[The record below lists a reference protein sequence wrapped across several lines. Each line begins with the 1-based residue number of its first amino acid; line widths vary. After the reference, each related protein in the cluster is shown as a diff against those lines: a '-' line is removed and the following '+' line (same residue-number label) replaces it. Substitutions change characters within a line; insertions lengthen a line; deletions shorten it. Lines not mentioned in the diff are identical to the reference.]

1 MSASASFVKSLLA
14 QCCLGGICEW
24 VVCPGARNMAL
35 LQVLAAAEDLVKWT
49 HFDERSAAFFA
60 LGRIQDM
67 GLPVAVV
74 TTSGTAAAEL
84 LPAVVEAYY
93 QRRPLLLLTA
103 DRPADYRGSAAP
115 QAIEQADL
123 FGIYAPTIDLETPDS
138 LPEDILEDWDYASP
152 LHINVCL
159 PDPDPAWNPGNC
171 DLYPAEPPEENDFR
185 GSLAELA
192 RALRFKSRD
201 GLVVMLGG
209 LDPTE
214 QAPARWLANE
224 LKAPVVA
231 DATSGLREELAHL
244 ALTDADALLRENPP
258 AILLRI
264 GDVPVARFWRDL
276 EDIPSTEVFSVTR
289 TGFSGLARPS
299 AVVTGDLEA
308 ILHALGD
315 VDPVGDVNGLR
326 AMNKRRKALM
336 EELLITCPDS
346 EQAMVRAFSC
356 FAADGDCIYLG
367 NSMPVRY
374 WNSFAQMAVPT
385 ENVRAN
391 RGANGIDGQISGFLG
406 VSARC
411 SRSWALVGDLTA
423 MYDSNALALLPQL
436 DTGTRVLGVIN
447 NGGGGIFRALPGAA
461 SHSEAMRNLLVQPH
475 AYSFKAIAE
484 QWGMR
489 YLAIRTAEDFD
500 QLDAL
505 EENSQVLAEL
515 IPDREQTEQ
524 VRNALAKH
532 GTVPPNAPLPPIS
545 RMESRNPLRQ
555 LKKRSADE

>member
-1 MSASASFVKSLLA
+1 MSTSASFVKSLLA

-60 LGRIQDM
+60 LGRVQDM

-93 QRRPLLLLTA
+93 ERRPLLLLTA

-115 QAIEQADL
+115 QAIEQADI
-123 FGIYAPTIDLETPDS
+123 FGVYAPTIDLETPDS
-138 LPEDILEDWDYASP
+138 LPEDVLKDWDYASP

-171 DLYPAEPPEENDFR
+171 DLYPAEPPEDSEFR

-192 RALRFKSRD
+192 QALRFKSRG

-214 QAPARWLANE
+214 QAPALWLANE

-258 AILLRI
+258 AVLLRI

-276 EDIPSTEVFSVTR
+276 EDIPSTEVFSITR

-315 VDPVGDVNGLR
+315 VDSVGDVNGLR
-326 AMNKRRKALM
+326 AMNKRKKALM

-356 FAADGDCIYLG
+356 FAADADCIYLG

-374 WNSFAQMAVPT
+374 WNSFAQTAIPT

-391 RGANGIDGQISGFLG
+391 RGANGIDGQIATFLG

-411 SRSWALVGDLTA
+411 SRSWGLVGDLTA

-436 DTGTRVLGVIN
+436 DKGTRVLGVIN

-461 SHSEAMRNLLVQPH
+461 SHPEAMRNLLVQPH
-475 AYSFKAIAE
+475 AHSFKAIAE

-489 YLAIRTAEDFD
+489 YLVVRTAEDFD
-500 QLDAL
+500 QLDSLA
-505 EENSQVLAEL
+505 EDSQTLVEL
-515 IPDREQTEQ
+515 IPDWEQTEH
-524 VRNALAKH
+524 VRNALA
-532 GTVPPNAPLPPIS
+532 GS
-545 RMESRNPLRQ
+545 
-555 LKKRSADE
+555 

>member
-1 MSASASFVKSLLA
+1 MNSPASFVKSLLA

-103 DRPADYRGSAAP
+103 DRPAACRGSAAP

-123 FGIYAPTIDLETPDS
+123 FGIYAPTIDLETPEN
-138 LPEDILEDWDYASP
+138 LPEDILQGWDYASP

-159 PDPDPAWNPGNC
+159 PDPDPAWNPGIC
-171 DLYPAEPPEENDFR
+171 DLYPAEPPEENGFR

-201 GLVVMLGG
+201 GLVVMIGG

-244 ALTDADALLRENPP
+244 ALTDADSL
-258 AILLRI
+258 
-264 GDVPVARFWRDL
+264 
-276 EDIPSTEVFSVTR
+276 
-289 TGFSGLARPS
+289 
-299 AVVTGDLEA
+299 
-308 ILHALGD
+308 
-315 VDPVGDVNGLR
+315 
-326 AMNKRRKALM
+326 
-336 EELLITCPDS
+336 
-346 EQAMVRAFSC
+346 
-356 FAADGDCIYLG
+356 
-367 NSMPVRY
+367 
-374 WNSFAQMAVPT
+374 
-385 ENVRAN
+385 
-391 RGANGIDGQISGFLG
+391 
-406 VSARC
+406 
-411 SRSWALVGDLTA
+411 
-423 MYDSNALALLPQL
+423 
-436 DTGTRVLGVIN
+436 
-447 NGGGGIFRALPGAA
+447 
-461 SHSEAMRNLLVQPH
+461 
-475 AYSFKAIAE
+475 
-484 QWGMR
+484 
-489 YLAIRTAEDFD
+489 
-500 QLDAL
+500 
-505 EENSQVLAEL
+505 
-515 IPDREQTEQ
+515 
-524 VRNALAKH
+524 
-532 GTVPPNAPLPPIS
+532 
-545 RMESRNPLRQ
+545 
-555 LKKRSADE
+555 

>member
-1 MSASASFVKSLLA
+1 MSASMSFVKSLLA

-24 VVCPGARNMAL
+24 VVCPGARDMAL

-84 LPAVVEAYY
+84 FPAVVEAYY

-103 DRPADYRGSAAP
+103 DRPAEYRGSAAP
-115 QAIEQADL
+115 QAIEQTDL

-159 PDPDPAWNPGNC
+159 PDPDAAWNPGSC
-171 DLYPAEPPEENDFR
+171 DLYPAEPPEENEFR
-185 GSLAELA
+185 GSLADLA
-192 RALRFKSRD
+192 QALRFKARR
-201 GLVVMLGG
+201 GLVVMIGG

-214 QAPARWLANE
+214 QAPALWLANE

-244 ALTDADALLRENPP
+244 ALTDADRLLKKHPP
-258 AILLRI
+258 AVLLRI
-264 GDVPVARFWRDL
+264 GDVPVGRFWRDL
-276 EDIPSTEVFSVTR
+276 EDLPSTEVFSITR

-299 AVVTGDLEA
+299 SVVTGDLDA
-308 ILHALGD
+308 VLRALGD
-315 VDPVGDVNGLR
+315 VDSVGDVNGLR
-326 AMNKRRKALM
+326 AMNKRHTALM
-336 EELLITCPDS
+336 EELLITCPES

-374 WNSFAQMAVPT
+374 WNSFAQTSVPT

-391 RGANGIDGQISGFLG
+391 RGANGIDGQIATFLG

-411 SRSWALVGDLTA
+411 SRSWALLGDLTA
-423 MYDSNALALLPQL
+423 LYDSNALAMLPQL
-436 DTGTRVLGVIN
+436 DSGTRVLGVIN
-447 NGGGGIFRALPGAA
+447 NGGGGIFRTLPGAD
-461 SHSEAMRNLLVQPH
+461 SHPEAMNRLLVQPH
-475 AYSFKAIAE
+475 AYSFQAMAA

-489 YLAIRTAEDFD
+489 YLCIRTAEDFD
-500 QLDAL
+500 QLDSM
-505 EENSQVLAEL
+505 EEGSQVLAEI
-515 IPDREQTEQ
+515 IPDRAQTEQ
-524 VRNALAKH
+524 VGTAL
-532 GTVPPNAPLPPIS
+532 
-545 RMESRNPLRQ
+545 
-555 LKKRSADE
+555 KRP

>member
-1 MSASASFVKSLLA
+1 MNSPASFVKSLLA

-103 DRPADYRGSAAP
+103 DRPAACRGSAAP

-123 FGIYAPTIDLETPDS
+123 FGIYAPTIDLETPES
-138 LPEDILEDWDYASP
+138 LPEDILQDWDYASP

-159 PDPDPAWNPGNC
+159 PDPDPAWNPGSC
-171 DLYPAEPPEENDFR
+171 DLYPAEPPEENGFR

-192 RALRFKSRD
+192 RVLRFKSRD
-201 GLVVMLGG
+201 GLVVMIGG

-244 ALTDADALLRENPP
+244 ALTDADALLREHPP
-258 AILLRI
+258 AVLLRL
-264 GDVPVARFWRDL
+264 GDVPVGRFWRDL
-276 EDIPSTEVFSVTR
+276 EDIPATEVFSVTR

-299 AVVTGDLEA
+299 TVVTGNLEA

-315 VDPVGDVNGLR
+315 IDTVGDVNGLR
-326 AMNKRRKALM
+326 SMNKRRKALM
-336 EELLITCPDS
+336 EELLITCPES
-346 EQAMVRAFSC
+346 EQAMVRSFSC
-356 FAADGDCIYLG
+356 FAADGDYVFPQ
-367 NSMPVRY
+367 NSAPDEVFRHQ
-374 WNSFAQMAVPT
+374 FPDFF
-385 ENVRAN
+385 R
-391 RGANGIDGQISGFLG
+391 RH
-406 VSARC
+406 SARGGNTVQLKFRRFRRDKRLQTAAGSKKHVRRDRRFLRQTVGFQQ
-411 SRSWALVGDLTA
+411 SRPALRHRPD
-423 MYDSNALALLPQL
+423 Q
-436 DTGTRVLGVIN
+436 
-447 NGGGGIFRALPGAA
+447 LPGSPGEVAG
-461 SHSEAMRNLLVQPH
+461 SGRHGSVFSGRGPGPEIFGGDKRLCDKLRSDNFPP
-475 AYSFKAIAE
+475 F
-484 QWGMR
+484 
-489 YLAIRTAEDFD
+489 
-500 QLDAL
+500 
-505 EENSQVLAEL
+505 
-515 IPDREQTEQ
+515 IPD
-524 VRNALAKH
+524 
-532 GTVPPNAPLPPIS
+532 
-545 RMESRNPLRQ
+545 
-555 LKKRSADE
+555 

>member
-192 RALRFKSRD
+192 REECSPTSMLLLLPDNRPGAAPVLPLGLPADFYEKENNLITAEEVRAVILSKLRLPAWGVLWDVGAGSGSIGLEAAALRP
-201 GLVVMLGG
+201 GLSVYGLERQAGRLELMRRNCRRLGCVNYACMQG
-209 LDPTE
+209 E
-214 QAPARWLANE
+214 APE
-224 LKAPVVA
+224 
-231 DATSGLREELAHL
+231 
-244 ALTDADALLRENPP
+244 ALDALPKP
-258 AILLRI
+258 DRI
-264 GDVPVARFWRDL
+264 F
-276 EDIPSTEVFSVTR
+276 T
-289 TGFSGLARPS
+289 
-299 AVVTGDLEA
+299 
-308 ILHALGD
+308 
-315 VDPVGDVNGLR
+315 
-326 AMNKRRKALM
+326 
-336 EELLITCPDS
+336 
-346 EQAMVRAFSC
+346 
-356 FAADGDCIYLG
+356 
-367 NSMPVRY
+367 
-374 WNSFAQMAVPT
+374 
-385 ENVRAN
+385 
-391 RGANGIDGQISGFLG
+391 
-406 VSARC
+406 
-411 SRSWALVGDLTA
+411 
-423 MYDSNALALLPQL
+423 
-436 DTGTRVLGVIN
+436 
-447 NGGGGIFRALPGAA
+447 GGGGAGLESIMQACFDALNPGG
-461 SHSEAMRNLLVQPH
+461 LLVASAVTTESEHLLYGWNAAARTGMFSLDIASESPIAGTYH
-475 AYSFKAIAE
+475 HLRHGNRITLFTYSRA
-484 QWGMR
+484 
-489 YLAIRTAEDFD
+489 
-500 QLDAL
+500 
-505 EENSQVLAEL
+505 
-515 IPDREQTEQ
+515 
-524 VRNALAKH
+524 
-532 GTVPPNAPLPPIS
+532 
-545 RMESRNPLRQ
+545 
-555 LKKRSADE
+555 

>member
-171 DLYPAEPPEENDFR
+171 DLYPAEPPEDSEFR

-192 RALRFKSRD
+192 QALRFKSRG

-214 QAPARWLANE
+214 QAPALWLANE

-231 DATSGLREELAHL
+231 DATSG
-244 ALTDADALLRENPP
+244 PP
-258 AILLRI
+258 
-264 GDVPVARFWRDL
+264 GGTG
-276 EDIPSTEVFSVTR
+276 PSGPDGCR
-289 TGFSGLARPS
+289 TP
-299 AVVTGDLEA
+299 
-308 ILHALGD
+308 
-315 VDPVGDVNGLR
+315 
-326 AMNKRRKALM
+326 
-336 EELLITCPDS
+336 C
-346 EQAMVRAFSC
+346 
-356 FAADGDCIYLG
+356 
-367 NSMPVRY
+367 
-374 WNSFAQMAVPT
+374 
-385 ENVRAN
+385 
-391 RGANGIDGQISGFLG
+391 
-406 VSARC
+406 
-411 SRSWALVGDLTA
+411 
-423 MYDSNALALLPQL
+423 
-436 DTGTRVLGVIN
+436 
-447 NGGGGIFRALPGAA
+447 
-461 SHSEAMRNLLVQPH
+461 
-475 AYSFKAIAE
+475 
-484 QWGMR
+484 
-489 YLAIRTAEDFD
+489 
-500 QLDAL
+500 
-505 EENSQVLAEL
+505 
-515 IPDREQTEQ
+515 
-524 VRNALAKH
+524 
-532 GTVPPNAPLPPIS
+532 
-545 RMESRNPLRQ
+545 
-555 LKKRSADE
+555 